1 MAAIPDP
8 VAAPARLPRG
18 RHRLTREEVAASQRG
33 RLLFAVA
40 AAVADK
46 GYASTTVADVVER
59 ANVSRRTFYEQFGSL
74 EECFLAAFDT
84 AVEIV
89 LGGLAA
95 ASADVPE
102 GDWRALLRSDLE
114 TYMDVLASE
123 PQFARALHLEVLGAG
138 PAALEQRARIHA
150 IFTERTRRLN
160 ALARRADR
168 SLPKLPDE
176 LFELHT
182 GGLDELV
189 RECLRTRGP
198 EALPELVEPCV
209 RATRAL
215 FGDHGR

>member
-1 MAAIPDP
+1 LSAIPNQ
-8 VAAPARLPRG
+8 RLPSG
-18 RHRLTREEVAASQRG
+18 RHRLTRDEVRDSQRG

-40 AAVADK
+40 EAVAEK
-46 GYASTTVADVVER
+46 GYRATTVADVVER
-59 ANVSRRTFYEQFGSL
+59 ASVSRRTFYEQFGSL

-89 LGGLAA
+89 LGGLREAA
-95 ASADVPE
+95 EDVEE
-102 GDWRALLRSDLE
+102 GDWRALLRSDLR

-123 PQFARALHLEVLGAG
+123 PRFAQALHVEVLSAG
-138 PAALEQRARIHA
+138 TAALEHRAGIFRI
-150 IFTERTRRLN
+150 FSERTRRLN

-176 LFELHT
+176 LFDLHT
-182 GGLDELV
+182 AGLDELV
-189 RECLRTRGP
+189 RETLRTRGP

-209 RATRAL
+209 RMTRAL